1 MPWELQ
7 VTEQQYRA
15 VQEVGRR
22 LGDCG
27 GAPVRG
33 YAGPHS
39 EMTDRDLKLRPP
51 TASFTIAFS

>member
-22 LGDCG
+22 LGDCAVARRFG
-27 GAPVRG
+27 VMPD
-33 YAGPHS
+33 H
-39 EMTDRDLKLRPP
+39 
-51 TASFTIAFS
+51 TAR